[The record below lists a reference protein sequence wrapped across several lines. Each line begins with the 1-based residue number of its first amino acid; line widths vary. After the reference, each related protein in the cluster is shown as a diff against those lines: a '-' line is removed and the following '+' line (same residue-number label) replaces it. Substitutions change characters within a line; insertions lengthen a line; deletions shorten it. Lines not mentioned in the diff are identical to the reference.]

1 MPLSDLIAAVR
12 SDISGPSTMRDALC
26 QPTPE
31 RIAAAIRASGSHWA
45 DPTTMRTFGSRVLS
59 GTPGLRDGVA
69 VVWFTSSERDRC
81 STWNGR
87 RRYTVRVFDGDSVTT
102 IGHFG
107 EHLTARAAGK
117 ALRAAAAAH
126 LVTT

>member
-1 MPLSDLIAAVR
+1 MPLSDLITAVR
-12 SDISGPSTMRDALC
+12 SDISGPSTMRDALY

-31 RIAAAIRASGSHWA
+31 RIATAIRASGSHWA

-69 VVWFTSSERDRC
+69 VVWFTSSERDRAM
-81 STWNGR
+81 SNGR

-107 EHLTARAAGK
+107 EHLPARAAGK
-117 ALRAAAAAH
+117 APRAPAAAH

>member
-1 MPLSDLIAAVR
+1 MRTSDLIPAVR
-12 SDISGPSTMRDALC
+12 SDISGPSSLLLALY

-45 DPTTMRTFGSRVLS
+45 APETMRMFGSRILT
-59 GTPGLRDGVA
+59 GTAGLRDGVA
-69 VVWFTSSERDRC
+69 VVWFVSSERDRAGAW
-81 STWNGR
+81 TR
-87 RRYTVRVFDGDSVTT
+87 KRRYTVRVFDGDSVTT
-102 IGHFG
+102 VGQFG
-107 EHLTARAAGK
+107 EHKSSREAGK